1 MNLSAATK
9 RGGDERVPR
18 RRFVMS
24 HYSADPLRGG
34 GMRMA
39 RTRGL
44 AGGVLLVVLGAWA
57 AIVPFIGDYMN
68 FAYTPTST
76 WTWTS
81 GRGWYEVAPGA
92 AAFLGGLLLLFSA
105 NRAVAILGAWL
116 GIAAG
121 AWLIIGPQLATFLD
135 IGSIGTPTGTS
146 NGVIALERLFYF
158 DAVGAAILLVA
169 AVALGRLSVR
179 SVGDVRAA
187 HRREAAVVDSLAAE
201 RATQTA
207 TSAAQPAAPAA
218 PAATEGP
225 AASAARGD
233 AHANR
238 QHHRHFYF
246 MRRHRGEQT
255 QPTTSSSRTQT
266 QDH

>member
-1 MNLSAATK
+1 
-9 RGGDERVPR
+9 
-18 RRFVMS
+18 MS
-24 HYSADPLRGG
+24 HYTADRLSGG

-44 AGGVLLVVLGAWA
+44 AGGVLLLVLGAWA
-57 AIVPFIGDYMN
+57 AIVPFIGDYMD

-146 NGVIALERLFYF
+146 TGVIALERLFYF
-158 DAVGAAILLVA
+158 DAIGAAILLVA

-187 HRREAAVVDSLAAE
+187 HRREAAVVESVAAGPA
-201 RATQTA
+201 ATQPTTTA
-207 TSAAQPAAPAA
+207 AKAAAPAA

-225 AASAARGD
+225 AVTAPRGD
-233 AHANR
+233 VHSNR
-238 QHHRHFYF
+238 QHHRHFHF
-246 MRRHRGEQT
+246 MRRHRSEET

>member
-1 MNLSAATK
+1 
-9 RGGDERVPR
+9 
-18 RRFVMS
+18 MS
-24 HYSADPLRGG
+24 HYSADPLSGG
-34 GMRMA
+34 GMQIA

-44 AGGVLLVVLGAWA
+44 ASGVLLLVLGAWA
-57 AIVPFIGDYMN
+57 AIVPFIGDYMD

-146 NGVIALERLFYF
+146 TGVIALERLFYF
-158 DAVGAAILLVA
+158 DAIGAAILFVA

-187 HRREAAVVDSLAAE
+187 HRREAAVVESLASGRA
-201 RATQTA
+201 ATQPA
-207 TSAAQPAAPAA
+207 TTAAQPAAPAA
-218 PAATEGP
+218 PAATEG
-225 AASAARGD
+225 AAATAAGGD
-233 AHANR
+233 VHANR
-238 QHHRHFYF
+238 QHHRHFHF
-246 MRRHRGEQT
+246 MRRHHGEQT
-255 QPTTSSSRTQT
+255 QPTTSSSGTQT

>member
-1 MNLSAATK
+1 
-9 RGGDERVPR
+9 
-18 RRFVMS
+18 MS

-44 AGGVLLVVLGAWA
+44 ASGVLLVVLGAWA
-57 AIVPFIGDYMN
+57 AIVPFIGDYMD
-68 FAYTPTST
+68 FAYTPAST

-158 DAVGAAILLVA
+158 DAIGAAILLVA

-179 SVGDVRAA
+179 SVSDVRAA
-187 HRREAAVVDSLAAE
+187 HRREAGVVESPASGRAAIQP
-201 RATQTA
+201 ATTA
-207 TSAAQPAAPAA
+207 AKAAAPAA

-225 AASAARGD
+225 VATAARGD
-233 AHANR
+233 VPANR
-238 QHHRHFYF
+238 QHHRHFHF

-255 QPTTSSSRTQT
+255 QPTTSSSGTQT

>member
-1 MNLSAATK
+1 
-9 RGGDERVPR
+9 
-18 RRFVMS
+18 MS
-24 HYSADPLRGG
+24 DYPADPLRGG

-44 AGGVLLVVLGAWA
+44 ASGALLLILGAWA
-57 AIVPFIGDYMN
+57 AIVAFIGDYMD

-105 NRAVAILGAWL
+105 NRAVASLGAWL
-116 GIAAG
+116 GIAGG

-135 IGSIGTPTGTS
+135 IGSTGTPTGTS
-146 NGVIALERLFYF
+146 NSVIALERLFYF
-158 DAVGAAILLVA
+158 DAIGAAILLVA

-187 HRREAAVVDSLAAE
+187 RHREAAAAESLAAE
-201 RATQTA
+201 RAAAQRVAPVAPAPA
-207 TSAAQPAAPAA
+207 TTAAQPAAPAA
-218 PAATEGP
+218 PAATAPAATEGP
-225 AASAARGD
+225 AATAARGD
-233 AHANR
+233 VDANR
-238 QHHRHFYF
+238 PHHRHFPF
-246 MRRHRGEQT
+246 MRRHRGEET
-255 QPTTSSSRTQT
+255 EPTTSSSGTQT

>member
-1 MNLSAATK
+1 
-9 RGGDERVPR
+9 
-18 RRFVMS
+18 MS
-24 HYSADPLRGG
+24 YYTADPLGGG

-44 AGGVLLVVLGAWA
+44 ASGMLLLVLGAWA
-57 AIVPFIGDYMN
+57 AIVPFIGDYLD

-105 NRAVAILGAWL
+105 NRAVASLGTWL
-116 GIAAG
+116 GIAGG
-121 AWLIIGPQLATFLD
+121 AWLIIGPQLETVLD
-135 IGSIGTPTGTS
+135 IGSTGTPTGTS

-158 DAVGAAILLVA
+158 DAIGAAILLVA

-187 HRREAAVVDSLAAE
+187 RRREAAAAESLAAE
-201 RATQTA
+201 RA
-207 TSAAQPAAPAA
+207 AAQPVAPVAPAPATTTAESAAPAA
-218 PAATEGP
+218 PAATERP
-225 AASAARGD
+225 AATAARGD
-233 AHANR
+233 SDANR
-238 QHHRHFYF
+238 QHHRHFHL
-246 MRRHRGEQT
+246 MRRHRADET
-255 QPTTSSSRTQT
+255 EPTTYSSGTQT

>member
-1 MNLSAATK
+1 
-9 RGGDERVPR
+9 
-18 RRFVMS
+18 MS
-24 HYSADPLRGG
+24 HYSADPLSGG

-44 AGGVLLVVLGAWA
+44 ASGMLLLVLGAWA
-57 AIVPFIGDYMN
+57 AIVPFIGDYMD

-92 AAFLGGLLLLFSA
+92 AAFVGGLLLLFSA
-105 NRAVAILGAWL
+105 NRAVASLGAWL
-116 GIAAG
+116 GIAGG
-121 AWLIIGPQLATFLD
+121 AWLIIGPQLATFLGV
-135 IGSIGTPTGTS
+135 GSTGTPTGTS

-158 DAVGAAILLVA
+158 DAIGAAILLVA

-187 HRREAAVVDSLAAE
+187 RRHEAA
-201 RATQTA
+201 
-207 TSAAQPAAPAA
+207 AAQPGALVAPAPATTTAAPGAPAA
-218 PAATEGP
+218 PAATERP
-225 AASAARGD
+225 AATAARGD
-233 AHANR
+233 SDTNR
-238 QHHRHFYF
+238 QHHRHFHL
-246 MRRHRGEQT
+246 MRRHHAEET
-255 QPTTSSSRTQT
+255 EPTTHSSGTQT